1 MIKIKSLAISIIT
14 LLIISSCNCYKGVP
28 SVGSKTVS
36 IFKKQHIQFIPNAK
50 DSLAKVKDVS
60 FYTDGR
66 IVMKKV
72 SLPKYQRDVTIS
84 AKAILKS
91 NGDRWDKS
99 GSFFVIPAE
108 SKNNLLEVLNG
119 KQKFPE
125 SKELYEDLKGIA
137 PLKDYKPA
145 VEIMRF
151 MTPFGVGYYSEKAKR
166 KPVYIPLWEKQVTW
180 EEDVTQ
186 LASRL
191 QGDVYIGVW
200 LDTWT
205 PQGYVVNFS
214 LEYQE
219 SEGPAHSQK
228 KTQCEPLL
236 NTIYYLG
243 EQGYPDIF
251 ARKDIV
257 VDFQLPEDTKNAT
270 LYYTVTGHGGHDGGD
285 EFVKKENII
294 SHNGKEIHRFIPW
307 RDDCASFRR
316 FNPTSGVWLEKD
328 TASYLDFK
336 ERRYKQKV
344 IEERIASS
352 DYSRSNW
359 CPGSDVPP
367 VKIPLGKLIK
377 GKHQFTFSIPKAQA
391 KKGDELNHW
400 LVSAYLVWEK

>member
-1 MIKIKSLAISIIT
+1 MTKIKLLTISAVI
-14 LLIISSCNCYKGVP
+14 LLFIGSCAVYRGIP
-28 SVGSKTVS
+28 AMGSKTVS
-36 IFKKQHIQFIPNAK
+36 IFKNQHLQFIPNAK

-66 IVMKKV
+66 IVIKKV
-72 SLPKYQRDVTIS
+72 SLPKYQRDITIL

-99 GSFFVIPAE
+99 GSFFVIPTE

-119 KQKFPE
+119 KQKFPNTE
-125 SKELYEDLKGIA
+125 DLYEKLKGIA
-137 PLKDYKPA
+137 TVKDYKPA
-145 VEIMRF
+145 IEIMRF
-151 MTPFGVGYYSEKAKR
+151 MTPFGVGYYSKKAKR
-166 KPVYIPLWEKQVTW
+166 KPVYIPKWEKQVIW

-205 PQGYVVNFS
+205 AQGYVVDLS

-219 SEGPAHSQK
+219 SKGLVHPQK
-228 KTQCEPLL
+228 QTQCEPIL
-236 NTIYYLG
+236 NTVYYWG

-251 ARKDIV
+251 ARKDIN
-257 VDFQLPEDTKNAT
+257 VDMQLPENVENAT

-294 SHNGKEIHRFIPW
+294 FHNGKEIHRFIPW

-336 ERRYKQKV
+336 AMKYKTKV

-359 CPGSDVPP
+359 CPGTDVPP
-367 VKIPLGKLIK
+367 VKIPLGKLNK
-377 GKHQFTFSIPKAQA
+377 GKHQFRFSIPKAQQ
-391 KKGDELNHW
+391 KEGDKLNHW
-400 LVSAYLVWEK
+400 LVSAYLVWDK